1 MCQKRASFYSRLIL
15 LQRKI
20 KSAFH
25 IYKKAFVFGI
35 GCWNMLD
42 RRPFHTNE
50 QNFCGVGNGSV
61 SYINTERAGRLSG
74 TLISTI
80 EKKTFWQ
87 MLENNQVS
95 EARYIPAFLLLLH
108 IKDNESSLV
117 FLFLFRVQSVVKN
130 DSRTSESSDTRKYC
144 GRF

>member
-1 MCQKRASFYSRLIL
+1 MLEESEFL
-15 LQRKI
+15 LSTYTLAEKI

-117 FLFLFRVQSVVKN
+117 FLFLFRV
-130 DSRTSESSDTRKYC
+130 
-144 GRF
+144 